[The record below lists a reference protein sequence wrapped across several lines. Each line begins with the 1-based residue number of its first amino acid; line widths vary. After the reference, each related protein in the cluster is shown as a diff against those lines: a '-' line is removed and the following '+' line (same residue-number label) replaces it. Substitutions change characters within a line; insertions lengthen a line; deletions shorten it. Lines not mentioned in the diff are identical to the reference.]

1 MKVEPLDISGAW
13 LINGHRFADERGW
26 FQEWFKYSAL
36 FDATG
41 VQFAPVQANISRSAA
56 GVIRGIHYSTAE
68 HGQGKLVT
76 VMAGEVDDYVIDL
89 RPGSPTFGQWRRV
102 RLSSD
107 NGNALLLDP
116 HLGHAFQARTD
127 DTVVSY
133 LVTAEFDPE
142 AEVRSDGR
150 RQGASCAMGV
160 ATGHARTRQNHIDVT
175 GTGQHVDH
183 LVTRQMSALEQHR
196 PSTLRQQGLCS
207 PRQITHRSNR
217 SAQQQ
222 RRFIQIGGDDGSQ
235 WEQLVHQHTHG
246 GIRNQTVTTG
256 GHHHR
261 IEQIGRAHV

>member
-41 VQFAPVQANISRSAA
+41 VQFTPVQANISRSAA

-107 NGNALLLDP
+107 TGDALLLDP
-116 HLGHAFQARTD
+116 HLGHAFQARVD
-127 DTVVSY
+127 GTVVSY
-133 LVTAEFDPE
+133 LVTAEYNPE
-142 AEVRSDGR
+142 AEKGITPFCSELGITWD
-150 RQGASCAMGV
+150 ASLTV
-160 ATGHARTRQNHIDVT
+160 
-175 GTGQHVDH
+175 
-183 LVTRQMSALEQHR
+183 
-196 PSTLRQQGLCS
+196 STSPKDTAAPGLS
-207 PRQITHRSNR
+207 
-217 SAQQQ
+217 
-222 RRFIQIGGDDGSQ
+222 
-235 WEQLVHQHTHG
+235 EQLKAG
-246 GIRNQTVTTG
+246 NLPRL
-256 GHHHR
+256 
-261 IEQIGRAHV
+261 